1 MKRLALN
8 ILLLPPLS
16 MRRLPPLSVGIDVS
30 KDTLAIAIRFS
41 DREEHLTVPNTVN
54 GITALRRK
62 LKGCS
67 CPCIM
72 ESTGRYHLLAAFLLS
87 EAGYDVRVINPLQA
101 KRYVSASIR
110 KVKSDRTDASA
121 LAQMGITETSLP
133 GRFILGKREI
143 QIRQKVGLL
152 ARLERQLQSL
162 TQTLRRYAEC
172 HEVLKLTLG
181 EAEQELTVLLEKM
194 QGEKERLAQDIV
206 RLIGGD
212 AECKPLRELAC
223 SIPGIS
229 ELTGSLL
236 VHFLSRSC
244 TSPKQWIAFVGFDVS
259 VRESG
264 TWKGRGKL
272 SKRGFPYLRKRL
284 FSAGWGAAMNHP
296 SFRAYYDR
304 LREEGSSHREAI
316 IIIARKL
323 LRILFAVLKSGHPF
337 SLEQC
342 RFS

>member
-1 MKRLALN
+1 M
-8 ILLLPPLS
+8 S
-16 MRRLPPLSVGIDVS
+16 RLPPLSVGIDVS
-30 KDTLAIAIRFS
+30 KDTLAIAIRFH
-41 DREEHLTVPNTVN
+41 DCEEFLTLPNAAH
-54 GITALRRK
+54 GITAFKRK
-62 LKGCS
+62 LQS
-67 CPCIM
+67 CACPLIM
-72 ESTGRYHLLAAFLLS
+72 ESTGRYHLLSAFLLS

-121 LAQMGITETSLP
+121 LAQMGITDTKLP

-152 ARLERQLQSL
+152 SSLERQLQSL
-162 TQTLRRYAEC
+162 TQTLKRYEEC
-172 HEVLKLTLG
+172 HEELG
-181 EAEQELTVLLEKM
+181 LSLGKAERGMIALAEKM
-194 QGEKERLAQDIV
+194 QEQKEHLAEEIVHCIGE
-206 RLIGGD
+206 D
-212 AECKPLRELAC
+212 AEHQTLRDLAC

-236 VHFLSRSC
+236 VHFLSREC

-272 SKRGFPYLRKRL
+272 SKRGFSYLRKRL

-296 SFRAYYDR
+296 SFRAYYDH
-304 LREEGSSHREAI
+304 LKEEGSSHREAI
-316 IIIARKL
+316 VIIARKL

-342 RFS
+342 LFS

>member
-1 MKRLALN
+1 M
-8 ILLLPPLS
+8 P
-16 MRRLPPLSVGIDVS
+16 RLPPVSVGIDVS
-30 KDTLAIAIRFS
+30 KDTLAVAIRFP
-41 DREEHLTVPNTVN
+41 DCEEYLTVPNTAH

-62 LKGCS
+62 LKE
-67 CPCIM
+67 CPCPLIM
-72 ESTGRYHLLAAFLLS
+72 ESTGRYHLLSAFLLS
-87 EAGYDVRVINPLQA
+87 ETGYDVRVINPLQA

-121 LAQMGITETSLP
+121 LAQMGVTDTNLP
-133 GRFILGKREI
+133 RRFTLGKREI

-152 ARLERQLQSL
+152 SSLERQLQSL
-162 TQTLRRYAEC
+162 KQTLERYREC
-172 HEVLKLTLG
+172 HGVLKLTLG
-181 EAEQELTVLLEKM
+181 EAEQELTILLEKM
-194 QGEKERLAQDIV
+194 QQEKEHLAQDIV
-206 RLIGGD
+206 RLIGEDGTTRAMRD
-212 AECKPLRELAC
+212 LAC

-236 VHFLSRSC
+236 VHFLSCSC

-272 SKRGFPYLRKRL
+272 SKRGFSYLRKRL

-304 LREEGSSHREAI
+304 LKAEGSSHREAI
-316 IIIARKL
+316 VIIARKL
-323 LRILFAVLKSGHPF
+323 LRILFAILQNGTPF
-337 SLEQC
+337 SLDHC

>member
-1 MKRLALN
+1 MRP
-8 ILLLPPLS
+8 LPPV
-16 MRRLPPLSVGIDVS
+16 SVGIDVS

-41 DREEHLTVPNTVN
+41 DREEHLTVPNTLN

-62 LKGCS
+62 LRECS
-67 CPCIM
+67 CPLIM
-72 ESTGRYHLLAAFLLS
+72 ESTGRYHLLSAFLLN

-121 LAQMGITETSLP
+121 LAQMGVTDTDLP
-133 GRFILGKREI
+133 ERFILGKREI

-152 ARLERQLQSL
+152 AGLERQLQSI
-162 TQTLRRYAEC
+162 THTLKCYAEC
-172 HEVLKLTLG
+172 HEELGLELGKAELAMITLTG
-181 EAEQELTVLLEKM
+181 EM
-194 QGEKERLAQDIV
+194 RREKERLAREIV
-206 RLIGGD
+206 RLIGED
-212 AECKPLRELAC
+212 IESKPLRELAC
-223 SIPGIS
+223 SVPGIS

-236 VHFLSRSC
+236 VHFLSLHC
-244 TSPKQWIAFVGFDVS
+244 ESPKQWIAFVGFDVS

-304 LREEGSSHREAI
+304 LKGEGSSHREAI
-316 IIIARKL
+316 VIIARKL

-337 SLEQC
+337 SLDQC

>member
-1 MKRLALN
+1 M
-8 ILLLPPLS
+8 P
-16 MRRLPPLSVGIDVS
+16 RLPPLSIGIDVS
-30 KDTLAIAIRFS
+30 KDTLAVAVRFS
-41 DREEHLTVPNTVN
+41 DREEFLTIPNTVN
-54 GITALRRK
+54 GICVLQRK
-62 LKGCS
+62 LKQCS
-67 CPCIM
+67 CPLIM
-72 ESTGRYHLLAAFLLS
+72 ESTGRYHLLSAFLLS
-87 EAGYDVRVINPLQA
+87 EADYDVRVINPLQA

-121 LAQMGITETSLP
+121 LAQMGVTDTALP
-133 GRFILGKREI
+133 GRFTLGKREI

-152 ARLERQLQSL
+152 ASLERQLQSL
-162 TQTLRRYAEC
+162 TQTLKRYEEC
-172 HEVLKLTLG
+172 HAALGLELGAAEREMALLTEKLL
-181 EAEQELTVLLEKM
+181 Q
-194 QGEKERLAQDIV
+194 EKEHLARDIV
-206 RLIGGD
+206 RCISDD
-212 AECKPLRELAC
+212 AACKAMCALAC

-236 VHFLSRSC
+236 VHFLDCAC
-244 TSPKQWIAFVGFDVS
+244 TTPKQWIAFIGFDVS

-296 SFRAYYDR
+296 AFRAYYDR
-304 LREEGSSHREAI
+304 LKEEGSSHREATVI
-316 IIIARKL
+316 ISRKL

>member
-1 MKRLALN
+1 MPRF
-8 ILLLPPLS
+8 
-16 MRRLPPLSVGIDVS
+16 PPLSVGIDVS
-30 KDTLAIAIRFS
+30 KDTLAVAIRFT
-41 DREEHLTVPNTVN
+41 DHEAFLTVPNTRN
-54 GITALRRK
+54 GMTALRRTLRK
-62 LKGCS
+62 CA
-67 CPCIM
+67 CPLIM
-72 ESTGRYHLLAAFLLS
+72 ESTGRYHLLSAFLLS

-121 LAQMGITETSLP
+121 LAQMGITDTKLP
-133 GRFILGKREI
+133 GRFTLGKHEI

-152 ARLERQLQSL
+152 SALERQLQSL
-162 TQTLRRYAEC
+162 TRTLKSYKEC
-172 HEVLKLTLG
+172 HEELGLTLG
-181 EAEQELTVLLEKM
+181 EAEQEMAALLTKM
-194 QGEKERLAQDIV
+194 QKEKDHLALSIV
-206 RLIGGD
+206 RLIGEDGERRKMRD
-212 AECKPLRELAC
+212 LAC
-223 SIPGIS
+223 SVPGIS

-236 VHFLSRSC
+236 VQFLSMHC
-244 TSPKQWIAFVGFDVS
+244 DHPKQWIAFVGFDVS

-272 SKRGFPYLRKRL
+272 SKRGFSYLRKRL

-304 LREEGSSHREAI
+304 LKEEGSSHREAI
-316 IIIARKL
+316 VIIARKL
-323 LRILFAVLKSGHPF
+323 LRILFAVLKTGTPF